1 MSMSSSLLPAL
12 LLAAT
17 AAAGESPP
25 TVKPGCA
32 RSCGGVDI
40 PYPFGIG
47 TGCYRKGF
55 EIACVNNGS
64 SGDVPVLATTSQA
77 IRVLNLSVAPRPVA
91 RVMLPV
97 AWKCFD
103 SDNNETG
110 KFYGDV
116 NVNPEGV
123 YRISDAMNEL
133 YVLGCNTMA
142 YTNSGNTGRRKYMY
156 YTGCMSYSNDSS
168 GPRDGA
174 CAGIGC
180 CRVDIPPGLTDNA
193 MTFFS
198 GSGSSWSHADQVE
211 FCPCDY
217 AFIVERGNYTFR
229 AADLTGMPRN
239 QTMPLVLDWAIRDN
253 SSATSSMSCA
263 QAQAAS
269 NQLDYAC
276 VSRHSECV
284 DSAIVGPGYVCNC
297 TKGYEGNPYVV
308 GRCTNI
314 DECARPE
321 EFPCHGVCTDKE
333 GSYDCKCRKG
343 YESDD
348 PKAKP
353 CTPKLSRSAKLA
365 IGITVGT
372 AVLILYIIGV
382 GVRFMLK
389 RIEQKAKEEALKAI
403 EKKNGGDILKNV
415 KTLMFFTEEEL
426 QEVTRNNSEPLGHG
440 AFGQVYKGTLGE
452 NTMVAVKASL
462 EVNQHIQGEF
472 VKEVELQS
480 RMLHKNI
487 LKLLGCCLRVKNPLL
502 VYEYAAKGSLEDIL
516 HGNGSQQSHPL
527 PLGSRLDI
535 AIGSAQGLAYMHS
548 YTEQDIQHADVKPS
562 NILLD
567 AQLVPKIS
575 DFGLSKMLTAGNDF
589 AENVVGYLPYMDPV
603 YKDTR
608 LLTPKSDVYSFGI
621 VLLELICR
629 KPAVF
634 GDSRLIH
641 QFKRTFEQ
649 YKSGRAMF
657 DKEITSIEA
666 DIPIIEEISILAMK
680 CLNEDVKE
688 RPTMV
693 SVASALVLLKE
704 KWEKQASYRHEAIA
718 SNGAP

>member
-1 MSMSSSLLPAL
+1 MSSLLLPAL

-17 AAAGESPP
+17 AAAGESLP

-47 TGCYRKGF
+47 TGCFRKGF

-97 AWKCFD
+97 AWQCFNSSGD
-103 SDNNETG
+103 FTG
-110 KFYGDV
+110 YFYGDV

-133 YVLGCNTMA
+133 YVLGCNTLA
-142 YTNSGNTGRRKYMY
+142 YTKGGNRGRSRYMY
-156 YTGCMSYSNDSS
+156 YTGCVSYSNDSG

-180 CRVDIPPGLTDNA
+180 CRVDIPPGLTDSV
-193 MTFFS
+193 MDFEYS
-198 GSGSSWSHADQVE
+198 GSWSHANQE

-217 AFIVERGNYTFR
+217 AFIVERGHYTFR
-229 AADLTGMPRN
+229 ASDLTASTFKN

-253 SSATSSMSCA
+253 SSTSMSCA
-263 QAQAAS
+263 QAQAAM

-276 VSRHSECV
+276 VSNHSECI
-284 DSAIVGPGYVCNC
+284 DSGIIGPGYVCNC

-308 GRCTNI
+308 GGCNNI

-333 GSYDCKCRKG
+333 GSYDCKCRTG

-365 IGITVGT
+365 IGCITVGT

-382 GVRFMLK
+382 GARFMLK
-389 RIEQKAKEEALKAI
+389 KAI
-403 EKKNGGDILKNV
+403 EKKNGGDKLKNV
-415 KTLMFFTEEEL
+415 KTLKIFTEKEL
-426 QEVTRNNSEPLGHG
+426 LKVTNGNSEPLGR
-440 AFGQVYKGTLGE
+440 GQYGIVHKGTLSG
-452 NTMVAVKASL
+452 NTNDTTTVAVKKSL
-462 EVNQHIQGEF
+462 EVNQYILAAF
-472 VKEVELQS
+472 LKEVELQS
-480 RMLHKNI
+480 RMMHRNI
-487 LKLLGCCLRVKNPLL
+487 LKLLGCCLEVKNPLL
-502 VYEYAAKGSLEDIL
+502 VYEYAAKGSLENIL
-516 HGNGSQQSHPL
+516 HGNESQKPHPL

-548 YTEQDIQHADVKPS
+548 YTETAIQHADVKPS

-575 DFGLSKMLTAGNDF
+575 DFGFSKMLNAGNEF
-589 AENVVGYLPYMDPV
+589 ANTIQECLPYMDPV

-608 LLTPKSDVYSFGI
+608 LITLKSDVYSFGI

-629 KPAVF
+629 KPVVS

-641 QFKRTFEQ
+641 QFKRTYEQ
-649 YKSGRAMF
+649 DKSGRAMF
-657 DKEITSIEA
+657 DKEITS
-666 DIPIIEEISILAMK
+666 
-680 CLNEDVKE
+680 
-688 RPTMV
+688 T
-693 SVASALVLLKE
+693 
-704 KWEKQASYRHEAIA
+704 EAIFPSSTKLA
-718 SNGAP
+718 YLR